1 MTTVN
6 EISMLKNFQED
17 TKIPSFFGSPT
28 QLFADS
34 DPGRVLVVEDHAD
47 SRLVAVDQLQ
57 SHGYEI
63 FEVENA
69 SDVFSNI
76 MDNPPDVI
84 LLGGDLLTG
93 NGFEL
98 CRQLKK
104 EQHSRSIPIILMVM
118 GDDPRLRSQGQMA
131 GANQVLSKPLERT
144 ILLSEVER
152 HIQQKR
158 MVEWLQQLHQ
168 VLFLIS
174 QTVENRCSAGV
185 SSGFKLDELALSFGE
200 YLQLSVMEINDLIL
214 AAHLHDIG
222 MVGIPDS
229 ILLKQQQLTESERKT
244 IEQHVLIGEKI
255 FEPMQSRRGVA
266 QIIRHHHERW
276 NGSGYPDGLHGKDIP
291 WLAQVFQ
298 VLDIYDALTRKRPY
312 QIALSSTDA
321 LKVLQDEAEKGW
333 RNPEFSETF

>member
-1 MTTVN
+1 MTTAN
-6 EISMLKNFQED
+6 EISMTNFQKD
-17 TKIPSFFGSPT
+17 TEIASFLGSPT

-69 SDVFSNI
+69 SDVFSHI
-76 MDNPPDVI
+76 MNNPPDVI

-104 EQHSRSIPIILMVM
+104 GQQSRSIPIILMMM

-152 HIQQKR
+152 HIQQK
-158 MVEWLQQLHQ
+158 
-168 VLFLIS
+168 
-174 QTVENRCSAGV
+174 AYG
-185 SSGFKLDELALSFGE
+185 
-200 YLQLSVMEINDLIL
+200 
-214 AAHLHDIG
+214 G
-222 MVGIPDS
+222 MVAAATPSVIP
-229 ILLKQQQLTESERKT
+229 
-244 IEQHVLIGEKI
+244 H
-255 FEPMQSRRGVA
+255 FP
-266 QIIRHHHERW
+266 
-276 NGSGYPDGLHGKDIP
+276 NGGKS
-291 WLAQVFQ
+291 LFC
-298 VLDIYDALTRKRPY
+298 
-312 QIALSSTDA
+312 
-321 LKVLQDEAEKGW
+321 GC
-333 RNPEFSETF
+333 EFWF